1 MAEEKREHRIDEL
14 EIRFMHQQALL
25 DELSDLIRVQ
35 AGEIDVLKT
44 MVRRLNETVQSQDDV
59 NVPPPHY

>member
-44 MVRRLNETVQSQDDV
+44 MVRRLNETVQAQDDV

>member
-1 MAEEKREHRIDEL
+1 MADEKRDHRINEL

-35 AGEIDVLKT
+35 AGEIEILKN

>member
-1 MAEEKREHRIDEL
+1 MADEKRDHRINEL

-35 AGEIDVLKT
+35 AGEIETLKT

>member
-35 AGEIDVLKT
+35 AGK
-44 MVRRLNETVQSQDDV
+44 SK
-59 NVPPPHY
+59 Y